1 MIFTIGNKKYVAATA
16 AQIVSEMAREAQF
29 ESAANE
35 CAIGDFLRARVAVL
49 ADDVHPRELDFS
61 RHLTEEMLAFNYL
74 CLLDEYGLGKLV
86 AASAAAPDSCFENV
100 AGE

>member
-1 MIFTIGNKKYVAATA
+1 MIFTVGNKKYAAATA

-29 ESAANE
+29 EPAAGASAMR
-35 CAIGDFLRARVAVL
+35 DFLRERLAVL

-74 CLLDEYGLGKLV
+74 CLLDKYGLGKLV
-86 AASAAAPDSCFENV
+86 AAAPDACLENV